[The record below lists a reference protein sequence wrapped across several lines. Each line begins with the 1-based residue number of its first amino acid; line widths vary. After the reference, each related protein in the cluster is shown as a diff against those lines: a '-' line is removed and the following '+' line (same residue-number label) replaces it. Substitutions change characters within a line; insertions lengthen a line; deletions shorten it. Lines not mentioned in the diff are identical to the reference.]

1 MLWEKMPVQRG
12 GGGYVGEVGRSEDD
26 QGPGSAM
33 QGPSN
38 LTKVLVSVSTTW
50 CRASVCHLVPR
61 HLAQLLFLGYFLLL
75 FLFLFICSLQGFPL
89 RANRF

>member
-1 MLWEKMPVQRG
+1 MG
-12 GGGYVGEVGRSEDD
+12 GWGGVGYVGEVGRSEDD

-33 QGPSN
+33 QDPSN
-38 LTKVLVSVSTTW
+38 LTKVLVSVNTTW
-50 CRASVCHLVPR
+50 YRASVCHLVPR